1 MSRRT
6 NPEIILVVGLA
17 RHLFHRWERRLA
29 SVDRNRVV
37 RPFDW
42 GVDWIPV
49 AERDRVDH
57 DAPSLV
63 VRAWAERA
71 MRNSDAW
78 FAVDPA
84 PGYGT
89 AALPAGAKPG
99 ERMVTFESGVTTPH
113 RENNT
118 VYARYFPA
126 TPKPR
131 VDGTPAARRAVVV
144 TAQWNADED
153 GHVGL
158 CRLLQRIGISALRM
172 TLPYHDRRRP
182 PGLERADYLVSS
194 NVAQTLQVCRQAV
207 VDMRRGV
214 AWLDQ
219 QGYERIGLLGTSIGS
234 CLSMLTGT
242 HEPLVK
248 AMALNHVSPWF
259 ADVVWEGL
267 STAHVRAGMEGHIDL
282 PRLREMWRPISPQSY
297 MHRIANR
304 PSLLVYAL
312 YDLSFPLHLS
322 RDVAREF
329 KKHNPPTRIRVLPC
343 GHYTTGV
350 APFKYLDGYY
360 LARFLHKEL

>member
-1 MSRRT
+1 
-6 NPEIILVVGLA
+6 
-17 RHLFHRWERRLA
+17 
-29 SVDRNRVV
+29 
-37 RPFDW
+37 
-42 GVDWIPV
+42 
-49 AERDRVDH
+49 
-57 DAPSLV
+57 
-63 VRAWAERA
+63 
-71 MRNSDAW
+71 
-78 FAVDPA
+78 
-84 PGYGT
+84 
-89 AALPAGAKPG
+89 
-99 ERMVTFESGVTTPH
+99 
-113 RENNT
+113 
-118 VYARYFPA
+118 
-126 TPKPR
+126 
-131 VDGTPAARRAVVV
+131 
-144 TAQWNADED
+144 
-153 GHVGL
+153 
-158 CRLLQRIGISALRM
+158 
-172 TLPYHDRRRP
+172 
-182 PGLERADYLVSS
+182 
-194 NVAQTLQVCRQAV
+194 VAQTLQVCRQAV